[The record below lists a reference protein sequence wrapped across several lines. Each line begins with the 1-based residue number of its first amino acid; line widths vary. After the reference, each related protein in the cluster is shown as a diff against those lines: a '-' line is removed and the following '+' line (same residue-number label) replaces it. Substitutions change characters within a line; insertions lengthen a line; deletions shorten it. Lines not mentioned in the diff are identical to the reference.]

1 MASVEAYQTKA
12 GQRLYRVRYRDE
24 KNRPQKI
31 NGVRTKREADRIK
44 TEMESQRYRGQ
55 MIDLSGAKTTV
66 AELHPAW
73 WHTKIATKPSW
84 RARMA
89 GAWRVHVEPEWGD
102 RQIGS
107 IKPSHVQA
115 WVSELSESQSPSS
128 VRTIVG
134 VLQGILDI
142 ATKDRKIASN
152 PAREVALPRSIGTE
166 KKFLTA
172 AQVARLAHEVSHHS
186 EIVWTLAFTGL
197 RWGELAALRPID
209 VDTAAHRIA
218 VTRSASKR
226 DASFDFV
233 VPKTWER
240 REVAVP
246 ASVMDRLLPVIE
258 AAASPTTLIW
268 ARPDGTPLR
277 PPTTTHWLI
286 KAIWRLAKPLEDES
300 GDLVR
305 DEHGDLIPTTDF
317 PIISAHD
324 LRHTAASLMIS
335 SGASI
340 KAVQRQ
346 LGHKSAAMTL
356 DTYGHLYPDD
366 LDALAKSM
374 DGIARTTGI
383 AGSTRAIVVPSEGS
397 GATDET

>member
-1 MASVEAYQTKA
+1 MASVESYATKA

-24 KNRPQKI
+24 RNRPQKI
-31 NGVRTKREADRIK
+31 NGVRTKREADRLK
-44 TEMESQRYRGQ
+44 TEMESQRYQGQ
-55 MIDLSGAKTTV
+55 MIDLKGAKTTV

-84 RARMA
+84 RARME
-89 GAWRVHVEPEWGD
+89 GAWRVHVKPEWGS

-115 WVSELSESQSPSS
+115 WVTELDQSQSAKSIA
-128 VRTIVG
+128 TIVG
-134 VLQGILDI
+134 VLQGVLDT
-142 ATKDRKIASN
+142 AVKDRKIASN
-152 PAREVALPRSIGTE
+152 PAREVSIPRATPTE

-172 AQVARLAHEVSHHS
+172 AQVAELASEVSRHS
-186 EIVWTLAFTGL
+186 AIVWTLAYTGL
-197 RWGELAALRPID
+197 RWGELVALRPQD
-209 VDTAAHRIA
+209 VDVNRARIA
-218 VTRSASKR
+218 ITRSASKR
-226 DASFDFV
+226 DSSFDFV
-233 VPKTWER
+233 TPKTWER

-246 ASVMDRLLPVIE
+246 AAIMDRLTPVVE
-258 AAASPTTLIW
+258 SAPTSTSLLW
-268 ARPDGTPLR
+268 SRPDGSPLR

-286 KAIWRLAKPLEDES
+286 KAVHRLAKPLVDDD
-300 GDLVR
+300 GNFLR
-305 DEHGDLIPTTDF
+305 DEHGALIPTADF

-366 LDALAKSM
+366 LDGLAKAM
-374 DGIARTTGI
+374 DGLA
-383 AGSTRAIVVPSEGS
+383 RAIVVPSEGS